1 MSEFDDQG
9 NGAPDLKVAALK
21 YDADSD
27 RAPHVVAAGSG
38 YVAQKILQ
46 VAIENGITI
55 YHDDSAATMLA
66 KLDVGK
72 EIPQELYQI
81 VVNIY
86 LSLLDTAD
94 RKHNPQKYL
103 GKARAAAE
111 AAEAASETP
120 AAEATETTS
129 ETPAAEAT
137 EPEMPEPEIE
147 KDET

>member
-1 MSEFDDQG
+1 MPESEDK
-9 NGAPDLKVAALK
+9 NKGAPDLKVAALK

-46 VAIENGITI
+46 VAMENGITI

-66 KLDVGK
+66 KLDIGK
-72 EIPQELYQI
+72 EIPQELYRI

-94 RKHNPQKYL
+94 RRHNPEKYL
-103 GKARAAAE
+103 GRARAAAE
-111 AAEAASETP
+111 AAEAAE
-120 AAEATETTS
+120 AAQAPIAGAGE
-129 ETPAAEAT
+129 
-137 EPEMPEPEIE
+137 
-147 KDET
+147 

>member
-1 MSEFDDQG
+1 MSEFEDQAK
-9 NGAPDLKVAALK
+9 GAPDLKVAALK

-86 LSLLDTAD
+86 IALLDTAD
-94 RKHNPQKYL
+94 KRHNPQRYP
-103 GKARAAAE
+103 GKARAEEAEGEDAAE
-111 AAEAASETP
+111 PGAGKEER
-120 AAEATETTS
+120 
-129 ETPAAEAT
+129 
-137 EPEMPEPEIE
+137 
-147 KDET
+147 

>member
-1 MSEFDDQG
+1 MSEFEEQG
-9 NGAPDLKVAALK
+9 KGAPDLKVAALK
-21 YDADSD
+21 YDADND

-72 EIPQELYQI
+72 EIPPELYRI

-86 LSLLDTAD
+86 IALLDTAD
-94 RKHNPQKYL
+94 KRHNPQRYL
-103 GKARAAAE
+103 GKARAEAE
-111 AAEAASETP
+111 AAESEEAAD
-120 AAEATETTS
+120 AEA
-129 ETPAAEAT
+129 
-137 EPEMPEPEIE
+137 PEPGKEE
-147 KDET
+147 R